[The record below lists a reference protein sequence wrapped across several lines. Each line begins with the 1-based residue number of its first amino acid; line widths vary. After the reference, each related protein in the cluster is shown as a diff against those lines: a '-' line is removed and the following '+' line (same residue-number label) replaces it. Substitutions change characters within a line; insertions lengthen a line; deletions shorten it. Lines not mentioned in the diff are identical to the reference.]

1 MDIVPY
7 HRETI
12 ENDLL
17 PHPIRC
23 LIVGAS
29 GSGKTNLLLNFI
41 YNKDGILFKNLY
53 VFSKSIEQPAYLEL
67 RHRYSDAEK
76 KLKKTIAHFYSNCE
90 DLPSL
95 EQCEPNSLV
104 VFDDCVMEKQNDIK
118 QYFIRGRH
126 KKLSCVYLS
135 QSYGKVDMQVIR
147 NNVNILCVFKQNKH
161 YAKRIYDDFVGS
173 DMTIREFEQMCKQCW
188 SEPFGFLT
196 INMTKKPHCGKYMFK
211 LKYVLTNDT
220 DE

>member
-7 HRETI
+7 HQETI
-12 ENDLL
+12 ENNLL

-23 LIVGAS
+23 LIVGSS

-41 YNKDGILFKNLY
+41 YNKDGIIFKNLY
-53 VFSKSIEQPAYLEL
+53 VFSKSIEQPAYVEL
-67 RHRYSDAEK
+67 RQRYSDAEK
-76 KLKKTIAHFYSNCE
+76 KLKKTITQFYSNCE

-95 EQCEPNSLV
+95 EQCKPNSLV
-104 VFDDCVMEKQNDIK
+104 VFDDCIMEKQDDIK

-135 QSYGKVDMQVIR
+135 QSYGRVDMQVIR
-147 NNVNILCVFKQNKH
+147 NNVNMLCVFKQNKH
-161 YAKRIYDDFVGS
+161 YTKRIYDDFVGS
-173 DMTIREFEQMCKQCW
+173 DMSISDFEKMCKLCW
-188 SEPFGFLT
+188 DEPFGFIS
-196 INMTKKPHCGKYMFK
+196 INMTKKPHSGKYMFK
-211 LKYVLTNDT
+211 LKYALTNGT